1 MKERNDK
8 ISVITVVYNGV
19 EFIEKTLRSVLNQN
33 YPHIEY
39 IVIDGNSTDGTVDI
53 IKKYGDRIAY
63 WISEPDKGIYDAM
76 NKAIDRATGK
86 WINFMNAGDYF
97 YSDNAIKDMF
107 STDIDIDQ
115 YAIIYGD
122 AEFRL
127 KNIAYI
133 VPAGDECNTNE
144 YMPFSHQAAFVKSDI
159 AKAIKFDTSYRI
171 IADTALSLKLLREG
185 HQFRHIPV
193 VVCSYDAQEGL
204 SVQNSI
210 KRSKELVDMQVKLNG
225 ADANSPYFKKYIRNA
240 YIKQYFKKIIPGFIW
255 TKFRESGIKKNN
267 AYTYVNKK

>member
-1 MKERNDK
+1 MQQRCDI
-8 ISVITVVYNGV
+8 ISVVTVVYNGKN
-19 EFIEKTLRSVLNQN
+19 FIEKTLQSVLSQD
-33 YPHIEY
+33 YPYIEY
-39 IVIDGNSTDGTVDI
+39 IVIDGGSTDGTVDI
-53 IKKYGDRIAY
+53 IKKYSDQITY

-97 YSDNAIKDMF
+97 YSDNAIKDIF
-107 STDIDIDQ
+107 STDTDIDK

-144 YMPFSHQAAFVKSDI
+144 YMPFSHQAAFIKSDI
-159 AKAIKFDTSYRI
+159 AKATKFDTSYRI
-171 IADTALSLKLLREG
+171 VADTALSLKLLREG
-185 HQFRHIPV
+185 YQFKHIPV
-193 VVCSYDAQEGL
+193 VVCSYDALEGL

-210 KRSKELVDMQVKLNG
+210 RRSKELVDMQVKLNG
-225 ADANSPYFKKYIRNA
+225 ANPNSSYFKRYIRNA
-240 YIKQYFKKIIPGFIW
+240 YIKQYFKKLLPTSLW
-255 TKFRESGIKKNN
+255 TRFRESDIKKNN
-267 AYTYVNKK
+267 PYTYVNTK